1 MFALGAMM
9 VAPGYAQTAE
19 KGDFNIG
26 FTVGAGLSDVRFD
39 RNYELSALGDE
50 NHGIANFHGGVVVDY
65 ALADAFFLESGLSF
79 QRKGYGYE
87 TEYEER
93 LETGERS
100 IETDVTVNMF
110 YLQVP
115 LLFNYRFMIG
125 KIGLIPQVGPYF
137 AFGVGGKTKMSSE
150 AEFEPIVGKETHSLT
165 ETKVSS
171 FDESNGNERF
181 DVGIRYAVSAA
192 FSTRQ
197 KVTVGYDMGLMDI
210 DRREGSL
217 KNKHGLLFAS
227 YTFYLK

>member
-9 VAPGYAQTAE
+9 AGSAYAQMAN
-19 KGDFNIG
+19 KGDFNFG
-26 FTVGAGLSDVRFD
+26 FTVGAGLSDVCFD

-50 NHGIANFHGGVVVDY
+50 NHGIANFHGGVVADY
-65 ALADAFFLESGLSF
+65 ALADGFFLESGLSF

-115 LLFNYRFMIG
+115 LLFNYRFEVG
-125 KIGLIPQVGPYF
+125 KIGLIPQIGPYF
-137 AFGVGGKTKMSSE
+137 ALGVGGKTKMSNE
-150 AEFEPIVGKETHSLT
+150 EEFEPIVGKETHKLT
-165 ETKVSS
+165 ETKVAS
-171 FDESNGNERF
+171 FDESTGNERF
-181 DVGIRYAVSAA
+181 DMGIRYAISAA
-192 FSTRQ
+192 FSPKQ
-197 KVTVGYDMGLMDI
+197 KVTIGYDMGLMDI